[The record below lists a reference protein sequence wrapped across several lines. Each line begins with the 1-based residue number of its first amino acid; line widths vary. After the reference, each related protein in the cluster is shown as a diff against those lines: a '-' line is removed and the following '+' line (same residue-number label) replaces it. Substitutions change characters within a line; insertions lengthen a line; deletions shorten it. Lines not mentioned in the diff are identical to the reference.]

1 MLKGKNILITG
12 SSSGIGLATA
22 RLAKEYG
29 ATVILHGKTESEELK
44 TFAKELS
51 CEYIFCDVVDKIS
64 IESEIQ
70 RILKKVNRI
79 DILVNSAGIAGGQK
93 FLESTDESW
102 LDIFKINVLG
112 TTHFCQA
119 IIPQMQKNKYGRIVN
134 IASIRGYPITSGSSA
149 YSASKAAIVTLT
161 SALAKEFA
169 PDIAI
174 NAVAPGFTDTPMSKT
189 RTDSKIMEKAKSSLV
204 GRVGQP
210 EEIAEAILFL
220 ASDKA
225 SFITGQTIIVD
236 GGYSISGK

>member
-1 MLKGKNILITG
+1 M
-12 SSSGIGLATA
+12 
-22 RLAKEYG
+22 
-29 ATVILHGKTESEELK
+29 VILHGKTESEELK
-44 TFAKELS
+44 TLAKELN
-51 CEYIFCDVVDKIS
+51 CEYIFCDVSDKTAV
-64 IESEIQ
+64 ESEVQ
-70 RILKKVNRI
+70 RILKKVKKI
-79 DILVNSAGIAGGQK
+79 DVLVNSAGIAGGQK

-119 IIPQMQKNKYGRIVN
+119 VIPQMQKNKYGRIVN
-134 IASIRGYPITSGSSA
+134 IASIRGYPITSGASA
-149 YSASKAAIVTLT
+149 YSASKAAIVTVT

-169 PDIAI
+169 PDITI

-189 RTDSKIMEKAKSSLV
+189 RTDSKAMELAKSSLV

-225 SFITGQTIIVD
+225 SFITGQTILVD